1 MAHYLDSFENFSSL
15 NPTATS
21 FDDYL
26 SGPEFDLDAAVFS
39 DPGPIPSRTS
49 GPSTSSSSY
58 THFPDPFPGL
68 TPTAAALPSINPLGT
83 SVSSNSFALYDPDS
97 PFNSPAGGSSLS
109 MSIKGMTRDGR
120 FRTKLMG
127 VGSDGG
133 YLTSP
138 LIVGKPRTDSRTG
151 RVAPPEIAIDSPA
164 ATPRSSSLLRQQH
177 GMRAVSMSMQP
188 SLSMGST
195 ASSIGFEST
204 PGQVSTSNGQIGD
217 LQVHGAPQMDDG
229 DHDDDDNDEEEPTRN
244 DRERRCRREEED
256 AGPLGMGISG
266 VGDLATQLEMGDYGN
281 PNLKIFAMPKP
292 GAATQSADGE
302 CGFLPYPNHMPTTTL
317 GRGKNNVVDVG
328 SGSVDNTG
336 ARLPPRSAS
345 KFVEHSFLRSPPA
358 VHVPAPPATQHRPTK
373 AFPARTMNKAK
384 SCSALSAK
392 AKRQARAEDAVYEP
406 LTPVSHHTS
415 NFLHPSVPF
424 NSPQHGLA
432 IDVEQTGAMPFSFS
446 DLYNLGLTNEAPEE
460 FEMVKK
466 NPTQFAQELLLAD
479 GAGLGGGIGLGMGQD
494 MLQVGGNGYG
504 GSGPGSGY
512 SSPSTP
518 YLSDPSPDLALQY
531 PGGGGGGGGGGG
543 SDLSS
548 AEMYPQSSIESFL
561 SYAGSNAPSMELQQS
576 QGRQRCATYGGPEST
591 FLETGLLSP
600 QHQPGPQTRNRQPSA
615 QAAYGA
621 SNKNFSYPTRYA
633 PQSQSQSQPQP
644 QNQNQPMSVPPPH
657 RSQQSQLQWDVGQ
670 DGLPIPPMPTTPSH
684 PRTTFQ
690 PFQRSV
696 TGPALVP
703 QQNVDLSFLYDQ
715 PDGATDLRA
724 AYDRNLEAFDSL
736 YETYGGGGGR
746 GDETPKASKRGRSRD
761 YDDDDDPDYTLSPHP
776 NHQQDGTDT
785 RAKRLRSVASAPCL
799 APRRMRPG
807 PKPKGIKSPQQ
818 QQESVFSA
826 TLSPPI
832 PQIRR
837 ATSPYASPLLSGGY
851 TDDEGE
857 NGGSTMVTYTPGP
870 PALPGQPRSSV
881 PKEVIESLYSG
892 IPGHVDKNG
901 EKIGKR
907 YVCLIEGCGRTF
919 PRKSAIESHIQTH
932 LEDKPFVCPHDDCD
946 ASFVRQHD
954 LRRHERIHSGNKPFP
969 CPCGKGFARG
979 DALARHRARGICSG
993 SLVPRRI

>member
-15 NPTATS
+15 DPSSNHY
-21 FDDYL
+21 DDDPSSYL
-26 SGPEFDLDAAVFS
+26 VGPDFDLDAAVFS

-49 GPSTSSSSY
+49 GPSTSSY
-58 THFPDPFPGL
+58 THFPDSFQSMQP
-68 TPTAAALPSINPLGT
+68 ASSSINPLGT
-83 SVSSNSFALYDPDS
+83 SSTSNSFALYDPDS
-97 PFNSPAGGSSLS
+97 PFNSPAAGPASMS

-151 RVAPPEIAIDSPA
+151 RSGPPEIAIDSPA
-164 ATPRSSSLLRQQH
+164 ATPRSSVLNPQH
-177 GMRAVSMSMQP
+177 GMRAVSMGMAP
-188 SLSMGST
+188 SLSMGSS

-204 PGQVSTSNGQIGD
+204 PVGMSASSSRMGD
-217 LQVHGAPQMDDG
+217 LQVNEPVEDDLGHEHAGGGGGGVGG
-229 DHDDDDNDEEEPTRN
+229 DE
-244 DRERRCRREEED
+244 
-256 AGPLGMGISG
+256 PLGMGISG

-292 GAATQSADGE
+292 GAVTQSNDGE

-328 SGSVDNTG
+328 SGAVDDAGSQVPSRN
-336 ARLPPRSAS
+336 AN
-345 KFVEHSFLRSPPA
+345 KFVEHSFLKSPPPPHNA
-358 VHVPAPPATQHRPTK
+358 VLPATQQRPKK
-373 AFPARTMNKAK
+373 AFPNRTINKAK
-384 SCSALSAK
+384 SCSALSGT
-392 AKRQARAEDAVYEP
+392 AKREAQAENPLYEP
-406 LTPVSHHTS
+406 LTPVSHHTA

-424 NSPQHGLA
+424 NSPQNGLA
-432 IDVEQTGAMPFSFS
+432 INVDQGNAMPFSFS

-460 FEMVKK
+460 FENVKK
-466 NPTQFAQELLLAD
+466 NPSQFAQELLLAD
-479 GAGLGGGIGLGMGQD
+479 GAGLGGGIGLGMGHHNGD

-504 GSGPGSGY
+504 GSGPGSVY

-518 YLSDPSPDLALQY
+518 YLSDPSPDMAL
-531 PGGGGGGGGGGG
+531 PSFAGGDDHEFA
-543 SDLSS
+543 SVDMFP
-548 AEMYPQSSIESFL
+548 ANSIDSFL
-561 SYAGSNAPSMELQQS
+561 SYASSAAPPMDLQQS
-576 QGRQRCATYGGPEST
+576 QGRQRCATYGGPDST
-591 FLETGLLSP
+591 YLETGLLSP
-600 QHQPGPQTRNRQPSA
+600 QHQPQAQTRNRQPSA
-615 QAAYGA
+615 RALYG
-621 SNKNFSYPTRYA
+621 NKNFSYPTRYA
-633 PQSQSQSQPQP
+633 DPVPP
-644 QNQNQPMSVPPPH
+644 LPVPPPH
-657 RSQQSQLQWDVGQ
+657 RSRPTQWDDSQ
-670 DGLPIPPMPTTPSH
+670 EPLSYPPMPTTPSH
-684 PRTTFQ
+684 SRTTFN
-690 PFQRSV
+690 PHQRSV
-696 TGPALVP
+696 TGPAMVSN
-703 QQNVDLSFLYDQ
+703 QNVDLSFLYEQ
-715 PDGATDLRA
+715 PGSSDLQA
-724 AYDRNLEAFDSL
+724 AYDRNLETFDSL
-736 YETYGGGGGR
+736 YETYGGGGG
-746 GDETPKASKRGRSRD
+746 DDTPKAYKRGRSREE
-761 YDDDDDPDYTLSPHP
+761 DDNDPDYTLSPP
-776 NHQQDGTDT
+776 TNHDGGDT

-807 PKPKGIKSPQQ
+807 PKPKGLKSPQQ
-818 QQESVFSA
+818 EQESVFSA

-837 ATSPYASPLLSGGY
+837 ATSPYASPLLSGGF
-851 TDDEGE
+851 TDDEGD
-857 NGGSTMVTYTPGP
+857 GGTTMITYTPGP

-881 PKEVIESLYSG
+881 PKTVIESLYSG

-901 EKIGKR
+901 EKVGKR
-907 YVCLIEGCGRTF
+907 YVCLIEGCERTF